1 MRDLPARRPGLVCG
15 TALAALLTLT
25 FAAPASAGDCPGNPT
40 ALGTSRTLVVDPAEH
55 PRIGTMQYPETLP
68 LADHEVVL
76 TFDDG
81 PLPKHTKPVLDLLA
95 AECVKAT
102 FFIIGRMAR
111 DYPAALHEVQQ
122 AGHTIGTHTQNHPLG
137 MNRMPFDQAKTE
149 IDDGIASTAAA
160 LGDPA
165 QVAPFVRIPGLR
177 SSAAIEDYLAS
188 KGLMAWSADFPADD
202 WHKISAA
209 QVARIALSRLEAKG
223 RGILLLHDIQAR
235 TEGALPVILR
245 ELKARG
251 YRIVHVVPAT
261 AKRPKTPTQPWQWRL
276 HPSDPTLTTSR
287 PDSVR
292 PALETATAAKR
303 SGPRSVLAVRLAQHR
318 TPPGWPANSRFPND
332 DSALLL
338 LRPVPAVFEFPE
350 DRLHPSRVVA
360 KSATR
365 SADNPARRTSRAEV
379 PKMRQ

>member
-1 MRDLPARRPGLVCG
+1 MRDLPARRRGLACG
-15 TALAALLTLT
+15 TALTALLAL
-25 FAAPASAGDCPGNPT
+25 ASALPANAAECPGNPT
-40 ALGTSRTLVVDPAEH
+40 ALGTSRTLVVDPTEH

-81 PLPKHTKPVLDLLA
+81 PLPKHTKPVLDMLA

-111 DYPAALHEVQQ
+111 DYPAALREVQQ

-149 IDDGIASTAAA
+149 IDDGIASTVAA
-160 LGDPA
+160 LGDA
-165 QVAPFVRIPGLR
+165 TQVAPFVRIPGLR
-177 SSAAIEDYLAS
+177 TSAAIEDYLAS
-188 KGLMAWSADFPADD
+188 KHLMAWSADFPADD

-235 TEGALPVILR
+235 TEGALPVILK

-251 YRIVHVVPAT
+251 YRIVHVVPVAPG
-261 AKRPKTPTQPWQWRL
+261 RPKTPTAPWQWRL
-276 HPSDPTLTTSR
+276 HPSDPTIAHKPESAR
-287 PDSVR
+287 PILEA
-292 PALETATAAKR
+292 ALAAKKPR
-303 SGPRSVLAVRLAQHR
+303 PRSMLAVRSRQQHAVSAPALRMLHGNDATTRLLYPAPLAFKFADHR
-318 TPPGWPANSRFPND
+318 PHR
-332 DSALLL
+332 
-338 LRPVPAVFEFPE
+338 
-350 DRLHPSRVVA
+350 SRVA
-360 KSATR
+360 KLHAKTGG
-365 SADNPARRTSRAEV
+365 
-379 PKMRQ
+379 